1 MSNHNKECSAMEIL
15 PHALVCLNHLQM
27 VHFESDITAYFGQ
40 ASAQSDIY
48 VISGAE
54 TRRRVQEFI
63 ISLNAEKIAEKGE
76 AGACEVNY
84 RGICAINGLLADIAI
99 VFMGRVVPEPKSVP
113 TRTTEPA
120 PSTASANQRKE
131 S

>member
-1 MSNHNKECSAMEIL
+1 MSDHDEECSAMEIL

-63 ISLNAEKIAEKGE
+63 NGLNAEKIAEKRE
-76 AGACEVNY
+76 ASKHSAKDVAELY
-84 RGICAINGLLADIAI
+84 RMFN
-99 VFMGRVVPEPKSVP
+99 KSVP
-113 TRTTEPA
+113 SR
-120 PSTASANQRKE
+120 RKARRDPDSSPTKAKE
-131 S
+131 T